1 MKVLAVHN
9 SYQQR
14 GGEDVVFEQETDLLR
29 RHGHEVLPYLRSNHE
44 IEKYAGVRLLG
55 LLKQTIWADDAYAEI
70 AALIRRERPDL
81 VHVHN
86 TFVMISPSIYSACRE
101 AGVPVVQTLH
111 NYRLFCPE
119 GNFLRAGEVC
129 EKCLDKTLACG
140 VVYGCYRGSRISTAA
155 VAVMLAY
162 HRNRHTL
169 DAINSFIALSQFA
182 RNKFVQAG
190 LPANKMVVKPN
201 FVYPDPGIRRS
212 TGEYVLYAGRLSEEK
227 GVDVLLD
234 AWKQLRQPIKL
245 QIIGDGPLNARLS
258 TCREQDP
265 RITFL
270 GRLPRTEVL
279 AAMKGARLL
288 VLPSTC
294 YENFPMSIA
303 EAYACGLPVIASDLG
318 TVPELVES
326 GRNGLLFRA
335 GDAGELAESIVWA
348 WRHPEELVRMG
359 KECRADY
366 ELKYTPE
373 ANYESLMRIYERL
386 TLSEQSY
393 YTN

>member
-1 MKVLAVHN
+1 MKVLLVHN

-29 RHGHEVLPYLRSNHE
+29 RHGHRVVLYMRSNRE
-44 IEKYAGVRLLG
+44 IEKYSGVRRLG
-55 LLKQTIWADDAYAEI
+55 LLKQTIWADDAYAQVAE
-70 AALIRRERPDL
+70 LIRRERPDL

-86 TFVMISPSIYSACRE
+86 TFVMISQSIYSACRE

-119 GNFLRAGEVC
+119 GNFLRAGGVC
-129 EKCLDKTLACG
+129 EECLDKTLACG
-140 VVYGCYRGSRISTAA
+140 ILHGCYRGSRISTAA
-155 VAVMLAY
+155 VTVMLAY

-169 DAINSFIALSQFA
+169 EAISSFIALSQFA

-212 TGEYVLYAGRLSEEK
+212 AGEYVLYAGRLSAEK
-227 GVDVLLD
+227 GVDVLLE
-234 AWKQLRQPIKL
+234 AWKQVKEPIRL
-245 QIIGDGPLNARLS
+245 QIIGDGPLNARVS
-258 TCREQDP
+258 AFREQDP
-265 RITFL
+265 RISFL

-294 YENFPMSIA
+294 YENFPMTIV

-318 TVPELVES
+318 AIPELVEAQ
-326 GRNGLLFRA
+326 RNGLLFRR
-335 GDAGELAESIVWA
+335 GDTRELADSIAWA
-348 WRHPEELVRMG
+348 WKHPEDLVRMG

-366 ELKYTPE
+366 ELKYTAE
-373 ANYESLMRIYERL
+373 SNYESLKRIYESL
-386 TLSEQSY
+386 TPSEPPCY
-393 YTN
+393 AN